1 MKFQIIESP
10 LVWLD
15 EPLTIILKTHLMYS
29 HENDIKQNCLY
40 KIEYF
45 QKLLCPVVQYHC
57 SERLKVD
64 TIFIYSFSD
73 TLLL

>member
-1 MKFQIIESP
+1 
-10 LVWLD
+10 
-15 EPLTIILKTHLMYS
+15 MYS

-40 KIEYF
+40 KIEYY
-45 QKLLCPVVQYHC
+45 QKLLCPVVQYPS
-57 SERLKVD
+57 SERLKMD

>member
-1 MKFQIIESP
+1 
-10 LVWLD
+10 
-15 EPLTIILKTHLMYS
+15 MYS

-40 KIEYF
+40 KIEYY
-45 QKLLCPVVQYHC
+45 QKLLCPVVQYHS
-57 SERLKVD
+57 SERLKMD